1 MELIHYLL
9 IAIIVIQVLHFVFYF
24 SLPANKYQLQTALGI
39 NELLKMIDRY
49 THEKLR
55 QEREL
60 SIEILKELQSLSGS
74 TQQGFTTIEQRHAE
88 VDSLVLSGLEN
99 IQNLIGSDD

>member
-1 MELIHYLL
+1 MELIHYFL
-9 IAIIVIQVLHFVFYF
+9 IAIFVIQALHLIFYL
-24 SLPANKYQLQTALGI
+24 SPSANKYQLQTTLDT
-39 NELLKMIDRY
+39 NELLKMIGRDIA
-49 THEKLR
+49 EKLY

-60 SIEILKELQSLSGS
+60 SNEILEELKSLSGS

-88 VDSLVLSGLEN
+88 VDSVVLSRLEN

>member
-9 IAIIVIQVLHFVFYF
+9 IAIIVIQVLHFVFYL
-24 SLPANKYQLQTALGI
+24 SPPANKYQIQTTLEI
-39 NELLKMIDRY
+39 NQLSKMIDRY
-49 THEKLR
+49 TSEKLY
-55 QEREL
+55 QGREL
-60 SIEILKELQSLSGS
+60 SIEILKELKSLSGS

-88 VDSLVLSGLEN
+88 VDSLVLSRLEN